1 MKIIEEKYPYYMKG
15 ASVLKPLVSKDKDK
29 YLAMASLIDIGQ
41 YVPDIDTTA
50 NIDVLPVAF
59 NAFVANR
66 ANANG
71 DILGTET

>member
-41 YVPDIDTTA
+41 Y
-50 NIDVLPVAF
+50 
-59 NAFVANR
+59 
-66 ANANG
+66 
-71 DILGTET
+71 